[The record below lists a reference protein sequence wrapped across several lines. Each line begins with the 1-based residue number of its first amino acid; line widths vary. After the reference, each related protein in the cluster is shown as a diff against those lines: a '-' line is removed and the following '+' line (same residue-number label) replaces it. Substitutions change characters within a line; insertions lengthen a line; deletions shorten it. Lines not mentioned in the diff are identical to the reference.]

1 MSSEERDEVESA
13 QKDKTLFDKNVDAAA
28 IVHGIRRTRSD
39 REWAQS
45 DRRAENPGIRKEENE
60 LRLQIRLRE

>member
-1 MSSEERDEVESA
+1 MSSEERDEVES
-13 QKDKTLFDKNVDAAA
+13 AAA

-60 LRLQIRLRE
+60 LRLQIS

>member
-1 MSSEERDEVESA
+1 MSSKKRDEVESA
-13 QKDKTLFDKNVDAAA
+13 QKDKTLFDENVDAAA
-28 IVHGIRRTRSD
+28 IVHGIRRTRSH

>member
-1 MSSEERDEVESA
+1 MSSKKRDEVESA
-13 QKDKTLFDKNVDAAA
+13 QKEKTLFDENIDAAA
-28 IVHGIRRTRSD
+28 IVHGIKRTRSD